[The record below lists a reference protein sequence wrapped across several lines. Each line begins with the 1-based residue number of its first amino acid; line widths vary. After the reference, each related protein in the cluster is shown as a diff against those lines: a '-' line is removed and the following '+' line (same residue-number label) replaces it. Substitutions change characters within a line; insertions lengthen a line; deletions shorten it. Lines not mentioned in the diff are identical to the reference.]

1 MKKKGSC
8 SKWGCA
14 AKPCFFVDPEGE
26 DDYPDLCPERPV
38 ANGPRLDPGLYD
50 NLSGHGGKCKTLEVS
65 FQSRSRES
73 TTRHSS
79 QGGELGEQIAIL
91 STTRVSYAP
100 AEPVLRVLDR
110 IEAASPTNVRRTMNG
125 EIGQ

>member
-1 MKKKGSC
+1 
-8 SKWGCA
+8 
-14 AKPCFFVDPEGE
+14 
-26 DDYPDLCPERPV
+26 
-38 ANGPRLDPGLYD
+38 
-50 NLSGHGGKCKTLEVS
+50 LSG
-65 FQSRSRES
+65 RSLMPPGTIIGERWDL
-73 TTRHSS
+73 RFRALLGHSS